1 MSKVSQQTLRSAVAE
16 ILKNKKE
23 RKFVET
29 VELQIAL
36 KNYDPEKDKRFAG
49 TVKLPNITK
58 ANYKVCVLGDAQA
71 CEDAQKKNIPY
82 MDVDALKALNKD
94 KKLVKKLARK
104 YNAFLASDSVLR
116 QLQRIL
122 GPGLNKAGKFPTLLG
137 KNEDISA
144 KVLELQSQ
152 VKFQLK
158 KVLCMG
164 VAVGNVKLTED
175 QLVAN
180 IERSINFLISLLKKG
195 WQNIK
200 SLYIKTSMG
209 AAVQIY

>member
-1 MSKVSQQTLRSAVAE
+1 MSKVPQQTLKSAIAE
-16 ILKNKKE
+16 ILNNKKD
-23 RKFVET
+23 RKFTET
-29 VELQIAL
+29 VELQIGL
-36 KNYDPEKDKRFAG
+36 KNYDTDKDKRFAG

-58 ANYKVCVLGDAQA
+58 ANYKK
-71 CEDAQKKNIPY
+71 QKEKGIPY
-82 MDVDALKALNKD
+82 MDVDSLKALNKD

-104 YNAFLASDSVLR
+104 YNAFLASDTVLR

-137 KNEDISA
+137 KGEDMTVKIN
-144 KVLELQSQ
+144 ELQCQ

-164 VAVGNVKLTED
+164 VAVGNVKLTEA
-175 QLVAN
+175 QLVSN
-180 IERSINFLISLLKKG
+180 IERSISFLISLLKKG

-200 SLYIKTSMG
+200 CLYVKTSMG
-209 AAVQIY
+209 KAVKIY